1 MRRFEAK
8 NIKSGADTRPF
19 GDRNSKSLP
28 KPVLMAGSSDL
39 P

>member
-8 NIKSGADTRPF
+8 NIEPGADTRRF

-28 KPVLMAGSSDL
+28 KPVLIIGTSDL